1 MAENIT
7 QDNFENS
14 TLIES
19 LEKDI
24 GQLEHN
30 VKDAEYKQ
38 NEIKAQFD
46 DKGSLINNIKQQIE
60 QKDYNKDKTSKNIIN
75 ISTKIKNIEM
85 ILGQSHQDLTTLY
98 NALKELTRR
107 SELVNK
113 EKIRIQ

>member
-7 QDNFENS
+7 QDNFENA

-24 GQLEHN
+24 GQLELN

-46 DKGSLINNIKQQIE
+46 DKGSLINNIK
-60 QKDYNKDKTSKNIIN
+60 
-75 ISTKIKNIEM
+75 
-85 ILGQSHQDLTTLY
+85 
-98 NALKELTRR
+98 
-107 SELVNK
+107 
-113 EKIRIQ
+113 